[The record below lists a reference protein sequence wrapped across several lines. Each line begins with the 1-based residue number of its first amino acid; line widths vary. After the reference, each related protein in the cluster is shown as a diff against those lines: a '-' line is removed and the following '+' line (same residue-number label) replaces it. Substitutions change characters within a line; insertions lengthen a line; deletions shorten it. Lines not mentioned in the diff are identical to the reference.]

1 MRRKPAALLLYLV
14 SRSAF
19 TAHRDQ
25 VVDDLWPDAD
35 PSSAL
40 NSLNQ
45 SLYFLRREID
55 PWYEDGVSP
64 DYIGFEGDL
73 VWLDAEL
80 VTSDSAEFLASLNR
94 LTDGVGSVLDLLRS
108 YTGHFAPEFEYEE
121 WALAFRSKLKSKF
134 LESASSSLSKRIRAG
149 DLEGARNVAL
159 LALEADESAT
169 DLERALVWLHWQL
182 GAQSA
187 AKAQHEHLVR
197 LDQLDGLE
205 PEPLSQL
212 VNGPP
217 P

>member
-1 MRRKPAALLLYLV
+1 M
-14 SRSAF
+14 
-19 TAHRDQ
+19 
-25 VVDDLWPDAD
+25 VDDLWPDAD

-73 VWLDAEL
+73 VWLDGEL
-80 VTSDSAEFLASLNR
+80 VTSDSAELLASLNR
-94 LTDGVGSVLDLLRS
+94 SSESTSSVLDLLRT

-121 WALAFRSKLKSKF
+121 WARAFRSKLKSKF
-134 LESASSSLSKRIRAG
+134 LETTSSSLNKRIRSG
-149 DLEGARNVAL
+149 DLEGARSIAL
-159 LALEADESAT
+159 LGLEADETAS
-169 DLERALVWLHWQL
+169 DLERALVWLHWRL
-182 GAQSA
+182 GARSA
-187 AKAQHEHLVR
+187 AKAQYEHLVR
-197 LDQLDGLE
+197 LDQLDGLD

-217 P
+217 PVSN